1 MATLTP
7 SLTKKRPTPRTTGG
21 GGRPPVID
29 WPRGGGGGGGGRGDG
44 DLRPSFGEKAHRY
57 RIGVLLTLCSVT
69 MLFVAFTSAYIVRQ
83 GVGTFDPMTG
93 GQTTDWRPV
102 PLPNTLLLINTG
114 LLLLSSITLE
124 RARKATRVEAA
135 VIPVT
140 RMPGIAPERK
150 RPFSWL
156 WVTIALATAFLIGQ
170 WQAWETLR
178 AQGLTISSTPAS
190 SFVYL
195 MTGTH
200 AVHLIGGLLA
210 LLYAG
215 FSRILR
221 RSLDSRRIVVDATAL
236 YWHFM
241 GGLWIYIYALLYF
254 VHG

>member
-1 MATLTP
+1 
-7 SLTKKRPTPRTTGG
+7 
-21 GGRPPVID
+21 
-29 WPRGGGGGGGGRGDG
+29 
-44 DLRPSFGEKAHRY
+44 
-57 RIGVLLTLCSVT
+57 
-69 MLFVAFTSAYIVRQ
+69 
-83 GVGTFDPMTG
+83 
-93 GQTTDWRPV
+93 
-102 PLPNTLLLINTG
+102 
-114 LLLLSSITLE
+114 
-124 RARKATRVEAA
+124 VEAA

-170 WQAWETLR
+170 WQAWDTLR

-215 FSRILR
+215 FSPIMG
-221 RSLDSRRIVVDATAL
+221 RSLDSRRVVVDATAL

-241 GGLWIYIYALLYF
+241 GGLWMYIYAL
-254 VHG
+254 HG